1 MYQLEAKSNINK
13 KLNVIKEKLNII
25 NINKNLK

>member
-1 MYQLEAKSNINK
+1 MYQLEDKSNMNK
-13 KLNVIKEKLNII
+13 KLNAIKEKLNII

>member
-13 KLNVIKEKLNII
+13 KLNVIKEKLHII